1 MKIDHIALYVA
12 DFEATKNFF
21 TLYFGAASNE
31 MYHNPRTGLKS
42 YFLTFKDGGRLEIMN
57 RPEVIA
63 GKKGT
68 VAAGYSHLA
77 FSVGDEA
84 EVDKLTARLEEDG
97 YEVLSGPRRTGDGFY
112 ESCIA
117 GPEGNQIEITV

>member
-12 DFEATKNFF
+12 DLEATKNFF

-31 MYHNPRTGLKS
+31 MYHNSRTGLKS
-42 YFLTFKDGGRLEIMN
+42 YFLTFKDGGRVEIMN

-68 VAAGYSHLA
+68 MAAGYIHLA

-117 GPEGNQIEITV
+117 GPEGNLIEITV

>member
-1 MKIDHIALYVA
+1 MKIDHVALYVV
-12 DFEATKNFF
+12 DLEATKNFF
-21 TLYFGAASNE
+21 ILYFGASSNE

-42 YFLTFKDGGRLEIMN
+42 YFLTFKDGGRIEIMN

-68 VAAGYSHLA
+68 LAAGYTHLA

-84 EVDKLTARLEEDG
+84 EVDRLTARLERDG
-97 YEVLSGPRRTGDGFY
+97 YEVLSGPRHTGDGFY